1 MSVENNSLNILDH
14 NVEHDVLQLVSF
26 NIADEEFAIDIL
38 NIQEINRIS
47 EVTRVPNT
55 PEFVKGV
62 INLRGKVV
70 PVIDLRLRLGQSAT
84 ERNSNTRIIV
94 FEVEGKIIGFIVDRV
109 NEVIRINRSATEPQP
124 SIVSGI
130 EAKYITAIAKL
141 GERLLILLD
150 LKAIISLDTILDVS
164 EIVSEAS

>member
-1 MSVENNSLNILDH
+1 MNIENSSINTIDKQTEQNI
-14 NVEHDVLQLVSF
+14 LQLVSF

-47 EVTRVPNT
+47 DVTRVPNT

-94 FEVEGKIIGFIVDRV
+94 FEVEGKIIGFIVDKV
-109 NEVIRINRSATEPQP
+109 NEVIRINSSATEPPP

-130 EAKYITAIAKL
+130 DAKYITAIAKIS
-141 GERLLILLD
+141 ERLLILLD
-150 LKAIISLDTILDVS
+150 LKAIISLDTIDKITEDNLTV
-164 EIVSEAS
+164 A